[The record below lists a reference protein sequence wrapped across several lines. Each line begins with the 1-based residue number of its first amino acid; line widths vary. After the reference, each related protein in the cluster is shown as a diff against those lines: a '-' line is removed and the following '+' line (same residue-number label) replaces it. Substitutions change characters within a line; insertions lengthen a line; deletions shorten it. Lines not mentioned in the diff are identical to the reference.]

1 MMDQNTLIA
10 DLPQGCR
17 SEIVWI
23 AYIKRALASRDLP
36 GCERLELLEW
46 LGSCV
51 GGPLTAAAMEA
62 IEPASDGLVE
72 AIAKVTRLN
81 PDSPESA
88 FAMLGQRE
96 VFAGLCEC
104 HPSLL
109 TAITLCWTRH

>member
-1 MMDQNTLIA
+1 MRGQNTLIA

-23 AYIKRALASRDLP
+23 AYVKRALASRDLP
-36 GCERLELLEW
+36 GHERLELLEW
-46 LGSCV
+46 IGSCV
-51 GGPLTAAAMEA
+51 RGPLTAAAMEA

-81 PDSPESA
+81 PNSPESA
-88 FAMLGQRE
+88 FAMLGQGE
-96 VFAGLCEC
+96 VFADLCEF

-109 TAITLCWTRH
+109 RAITLCWTRH